1 MSGTGD
7 LTARINQAKA
17 NIERARQVLVEAGEI
32 PKSIQISGAK
42 GALELINGGIS
53 KTQLEARLI
62 ASGWYDVHGGQNG
75 NQRVIWTNPSLNE
88 SVRIMTDEQGSSYA
102 RVYNGPTG
110 GGQWGSE
117 WDPNAKNG
125 KGGWTPALVKGE
137 QPLKLDDTTGKVV
150 TGSKGDTHPP
160 LLPDPPKTPGA
171 SSFTESSGRSILRG
185 AGRALGPAG
194 ALLDAYSLKE
204 AYDADGG
211 TIGENVQSTAGGIAG
226 GWAGAAAG
234 AAIGSAVLPGVGT
247 VIGGAIGGIAGSSA
261 GSKIAEGIGN
271 LFD

>member
-1 MSGTGD
+1 MSGADD

-17 NIERARQVLVEAGEI
+17 NIEQARQVLVEAGEI

-42 GALELINGGIS
+42 GALELIDRGIS

-62 ASGWYDVHGGQNG
+62 ASGWYDVHGGQNV

-117 WDPNAKNG
+117 WNPNAKNG
-125 KGGWTPALVKGE
+125 KGGWTPPLVKGE

-171 SSFTESSGRSILRG
+171 SSFLRG
-185 AGRALGPAG
+185 AGKALGPAG
-194 ALLDAYSLKE
+194 ALLDAYSLGE
-204 AYDADGG
+204 AYEADGG
-211 TIGENVQSTAGGIAG
+211 RIGENVQSTAGGIAG
-226 GWAGAAAG
+226 GWGGAAAG
-234 AAIGSAVLPGVGT
+234 AAIGSAIAPGVGT
-247 VIGGAIGGIAGSSA
+247 VIGGVIGGVAGSSA
-261 GSKIAEGIGN
+261 GSAIAEGIGD